1 MAVNSA
7 DPSRA
12 TVTAVAGLVL
22 DATTE
27 EVAEVVTEETLD
39 ETVGVVAEETL
50 DEGEDVVDDEPSDEA
65 DDVVEDW
72 TEADPDRSVE
82 VPDCAV
88 ARPMRPTT
96 PMMNER
102 MSSVRAKELQPRAT
116 CKLSWA

>member
-39 ETVGVVAEETL
+39 EIVRVVAEGTL
-50 DEGEDVVDDEPSDEA
+50 DEG
-65 DDVVEDW
+65 EDW

>member
-12 TVTAVAGLVL
+12 TVIAVALLVL

-27 EVAEVVTEETLD
+27 EVAEVVTEEALD
-39 ETVGVVAEETL
+39 GTVDVVAEGTL
-50 DEGEDVVDDEPSDEA
+50 DGGADVVDEEPSDEA
-65 DDVVEDW
+65 EDVDW
-72 TEADPDRSVE
+72 TEDDADRSVD

-102 MSSVRAKELQPRAT
+102 MSSMRAKKLQPRAT
-116 CKLSWA
+116 CKVSWA

>member
-12 TVTAVAGLVL
+12 TVIAVALLVL

-27 EVAEVVTEETLD
+27 EVAEVVTEEALD
-39 ETVGVVAEETL
+39 GIVDVVAEGTL
-50 DEGEDVVDDEPSDEA
+50 DGGADVVDEEPSDEA
-65 DDVVEDW
+65 EDVDW
-72 TEADPDRSVE
+72 TEDDADRSVD

-88 ARPMRPTT
+88 AT

-102 MSSVRAKELQPRAT
+102 MSSMRAKKLQPRAT

>member
-39 ETVGVVAEETL
+39 EIVGVVAEGTL
-50 DEGEDVVDDEPSDEA
+50 DEGEDGEADEANDADDERTH
-65 DDVVEDW
+65 VVGEG
-72 TEADPDRSVE
+72 EG
-82 VPDCAV
+82 V
-88 ARPMRPTT
+88 AT
-96 PMMNER
+96 
-102 MSSVRAKELQPRAT
+102 SSNL
-116 CKLSWA
+116 